1 LIAFRHQFPPVHT
14 IYKCFAANNPHYAK
28 IPLDCQAQ
36 ERQVITPYDR
46 KDNPMN
52 RREFVVAGSFTLAAL
67 AIPVAAQDKKQYVC
81 PPCGCSHDGV
91 AHNEP
96 GTCPVCNMA
105 LIEKTAA
112 MSELT
117 GIPNFL
123 KLTDQ
128 VWTGG
133 QPWPEHF
140 PKLKD
145 AGIKVVINLRPH
157 TEHDG
162 EREAAKVKE
171 LGMTYVNIP
180 VAFNEPDELDADD
193 FLRITDEQ
201 LKNGPVFIHCAV
213 GTRVGAFWMIRR
225 VLRDSWEFDK
235 ALEEANRIGLRNRA
249 QMIQFAKDYI
259 EKKKKK

>member
-1 LIAFRHQFPPVHT
+1 
-14 IYKCFAANNPHYAK
+14 
-28 IPLDCQAQ
+28 
-36 ERQVITPYDR
+36 
-46 KDNPMN
+46 MN
-52 RREFVVAGSFTLAAL
+52 RREFVVAGSFTIATLAL
-67 AIPVAAQDKKQYVC
+67 STAAQEKKQYVC
-81 PPCGCSHDGV
+81 PPCGCSNDGT

-96 GTCPVCNMA
+96 GNCPACNMV

-128 VWTGG
+128 VWTAG
-133 QPWPEHF
+133 QPWLEHL

-157 TEHDG
+157 VEYQG
-162 EREAAKVKE
+162 ALEEAKVKE
-171 LGMTYVNIP
+171 LGMSYFNIP
-180 VAFNEPDELDADD
+180 VDPQAPDELDADD
-193 FLRITDEQ
+193 FLKLTDEQ

-213 GTRVGAFWMIRR
+213 ATRVGAFWMIRR
-225 VLRDSWEFDK
+225 VLRDRWEFDK
-235 ALEEANRIGLRNRA
+235 ALEEANRIGLRNQARL
-249 QMIQFAKDYI
+249 IEFAKEYI